1 MAAFGGERVIGASVS
16 SCCLHL
22 HLHLRLT
29 LHLTLHLPLLSCL
42 LIGFLQVLV
51 QQDGSHR
58 LQPTLV
64 LDDPSHGCSTL
75 DTAGTKGVIPALVV
89 VVGDVAILGFVVVA
103 LEVSS
108 WSFFVGQN
116 HLVQCL
122 VAELP
127 LVRLVVRANFC
138 LVGECLV
145 PGDVGHVASRNPVHD
160 HPVHGEPH
168 IRSKGFEFFGRIP
181 RVVDVVLVSAPAA
194 KDRTLVVSS
203 SGSCSGSTSTSTS
216 SIVGAS
222 YNVVEAV
229 GAGKEISLLL
239 FGLVALLIIIVKDV
253 ECGE

>member
-16 SCCLHL
+16 SCCLPL
-22 HLHLRLT
+22 RLHLR

-51 QQDGSHR
+51 QEDGSHR
-58 LQPTLV
+58 IQPTLV

-75 DTAGTKGVIPALVV
+75 DTAGTKGAIPALVV
-89 VVGDVAILGFVVVA
+89 VVWDVAILGFVVVA

-127 LVRLVVRANFC
+127 LVRLVVRANFH

-160 HPVHGEPH
+160 HPVHGEPQ
-168 IRSKGFEFFGRIP
+168 IRSEVFEFFGRIP

-203 SGSCSGSTSTSTS
+203 SGSCSCSGSTS

-222 YNVVEAV
+222 CNVVQAV